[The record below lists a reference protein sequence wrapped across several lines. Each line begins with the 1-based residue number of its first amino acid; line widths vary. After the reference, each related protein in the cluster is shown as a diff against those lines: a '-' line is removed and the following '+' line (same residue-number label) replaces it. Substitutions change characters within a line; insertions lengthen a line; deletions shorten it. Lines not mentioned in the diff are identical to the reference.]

1 MSIVGVPININ
12 VLSMTPLD
20 SHISPDSC
28 VSCLIQFFPCGEK
41 WSGNETVVLYQL
53 EEAQNTLKRRQ
64 GTTHTY
70 TEKATG
76 YNFQLATLA
85 PSGTNIDD

>member
-1 MSIVGVPININ
+1 LRAVGLWEEINEN
-12 VLSMTPLD
+12 PEG
-20 SHISPDSC
+20 
-28 VSCLIQFFPCGEK
+28 SCLIQFFPFGEK
-41 WSGNETVVLYQL
+41 WFGNETIVLYQL

-76 YNFQLATLA
+76 YYNFQLATLV
-85 PSGTNIDD
+85 PSGTDIDD

>member
-28 VSCLIQFFPCGEK
+28 VSCLIQFFPCG
-41 WSGNETVVLYQL
+41 ETVVLYQL